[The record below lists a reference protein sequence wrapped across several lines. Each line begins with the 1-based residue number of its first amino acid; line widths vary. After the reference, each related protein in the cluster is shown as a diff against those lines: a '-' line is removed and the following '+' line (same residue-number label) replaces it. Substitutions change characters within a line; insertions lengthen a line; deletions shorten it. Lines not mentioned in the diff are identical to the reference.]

1 MIKIVIVGGG
11 SGGTALLPIL
21 HEYPEIEVV
30 GVADIRDDAP
40 GIRLA
45 KKLGIPTENRYC
57 ALLEQ
62 VDVDIVIDVSGSR
75 SVSEDLCARMA
86 KKSVELI
93 EGLSANLLFKL
104 IDERRTR
111 EKEALGRLEE
121 QEALY
126 KIGIMLTSS
135 ESEDKLLSTIL
146 DCATNLTQTPAGS
159 IALYDDSEGCMEL
172 VATRGFSKNISLRN
186 SWEIRGGGLT
196 EHILNENTVITIKDL
211 EKFEKAPVGE
221 LLKEGVRSLIATPLV
236 ADRRIIGILYVDD
249 FVPRDY
255 SAKEESILS
264 LLATQAAIAIGKM
277 QLYEK
282 MKRLATTDGLTGLCN
297 HRNFVKALRKE
308 LKRSK
313 RYGHQLS
320 VIILD
325 VDHFKHYNDTNGHL
339 KGNLVLKK
347 VTATMKNAI
356 RSMDT
361 LARYGGEEFAIILPE
376 TDREQALN
384 MAERMCQAVERERFP
399 GEETQPRNTLTI
411 SAGVATFPADA
422 EREEELL
429 EKADSALYMAK
440 HAGRNQAVLYQ
451 GE

>member
-1 MIKIVIVGGG
+1 MIKIMIVGGG
-11 SGGTALLPIL
+11 TGGTALLPIL
-21 HEYPEIEVV
+21 HEYPEIQVV

-40 GIRLA
+40 GLLLA
-45 KKLGIPTENRYC
+45 KKLGIPTANRYC
-57 ALLEQ
+57 ALLER
-62 VDVDIVIDVSGSR
+62 VEVDIVVDVSGCR
-75 SVSEDLCARMA
+75 SVSEDLCARMSR
-86 KKSVELI
+86 KPVELI

-111 EKEALGRLEE
+111 EKEALSRLEE

-146 DCATNLTQTPAGS
+146 DCATNLTHTPAGS
-159 IALYDDSEGCMEL
+159 IALYDDTEGCMEL
-172 VATRGFSKNISLRN
+172 VATRGFSKKVFHQNN
-186 SWEIRGGGLT
+186 WEIRGGGLT
-196 EHILNENTVITIKDL
+196 EHILNENSVITIKDL
-211 EKFEKAPVGE
+211 EKFEKVPVGK

-249 FVPRDY
+249 FVTRDF

-282 MKRLATTDGLTGLCN
+282 MKRLAITDGLTGLCN

-325 VDHFKHYNDTNGHL
+325 VDHFKRYNDTNGHL
-339 KGNLVLKK
+339 KGNMVLKK
-347 VTATMKNAI
+347 VTTTMKNAV
-356 RSMDT
+356 RNVDV

-376 TDREQALN
+376 TNREQALN
-384 MAERMCQAVERERFP
+384 MATRMCQAVEQEEFP
-399 GEETQPRNTLTI
+399 GEETQPHNTLTI

-422 EREEELL
+422 ETEEELL
-429 EKADSALYMAK
+429 EKADSALYTAK
-440 HAGRNQAVLYQ
+440 HAGRNRAILYQ

>member
-1 MIKIVIVGGG
+1 MIVGGG

-40 GIRLA
+40 GVLLA

-62 VDVDIVIDVSGSR
+62 VDVDIVIDVSGNR

-86 KKSVELI
+86 RKPVELI
-93 EGLSANLLFKL
+93 EGISANLLFKL

-111 EKEALGRLEE
+111 EKEALDRLKE

-126 KIGIMLTSS
+126 RIGIMLTSS

-146 DCATNLTQTPAGS
+146 DCATSLTHTPAGS
-159 IALYDDSEGCMEL
+159 IALYDDSEGRMEL
-172 VATRGFSKNISLRN
+172 VATRGFSKSIPLKNT
-186 SWEIRGGGLT
+186 WEIRGGGLT
-196 EHILNENTVITIKDL
+196 EYILNENVVVTIKDL
-211 EKFEKAPVGE
+211 EKFEKVPVDE
-221 LLKEGVRSLIATPLV
+221 LLKEGLRSLIATPLV

-249 FVPRDY
+249 FVPRDF

-308 LKRSK
+308 LKRSR

-325 VDHFKHYNDTNGHL
+325 VDHFKIYNDTNGHL
-339 KGNLVLKK
+339 KGNIALKK
-347 VTATMKNAI
+347 VTAAMKDEIRNADI
-356 RSMDT
+356 

-376 TDREQALN
+376 TDRAQALN
-384 MAERMCQAVERERFP
+384 MATRMCRAVEREKFP
-399 GEETQPRNTLTI
+399 GEETQPQNTLTI

-422 EREEELL
+422 ATEEELL
-429 EKADSALYMAK
+429 EKADSALYTAK
-440 HAGRNQAVLYQ
+440 HAGRNRAVLYQ
-451 GE
+451 DE